1 MTSGLAREKAAW
13 MVGALVMLV
22 LGLTLPGTPLAQ
34 TQTTTTVD
42 VRKFEVIAVDGNHL
56 VLRDER
62 GTNEY
67 TVPSDFLFTVDGKKM
82 SVSDLK
88 AGMKGTATV
97 TTTTTIKPVVVTE
110 IRRGVVLMVGQG
122 SVTVRDETDGLRKR
136 FTQDQLNDRGLQIF
150 KDGRAIGVSQ
160 LNKGDQITAT
170 VISRHPP
177 VVVTEQDVQAT
188 LAQSQ
193 SQSKTEAASTKP
205 ESPPT
210 QTDSTPAK
218 TALPAVAVQPTAPVA
233 TPQVVAAALPVP
245 APVESSGS
253 GTPWYLLI
261 ALVVAAMLFFVVR
274 RRKDGNQPN

>member
-82 SVSDLK
+82 SVSELK

-193 SQSKTEAASTKP
+193 SKTEAASTKP

-218 TALPAVAVQPTAPVA
+218 TASPAVAVQPTAPVA

>member
-82 SVSDLK
+82 SVADLK

-193 SQSKTEAASTKP
+193 SKTEAASTKP

>member
-193 SQSKTEAASTKP
+193 SKTEAASTKP

-218 TALPAVAVQPTAPVA
+218 TASPAVAVQPTAPVA
-233 TPQVVAAALPVP
+233 TPQVVAAVVPVP

>member
-193 SQSKTEAASTKP
+193 SKTEAASTKP

-233 TPQVVAAALPVP
+233 TPQVVAAVVPVP
-245 APVESSGS
+245 VPVESSGS

>member
-1 MTSGLAREKAAW
+1 MTSRLVNERAAW
-13 MVGALVMLV
+13 LAAVFVMLV
-22 LGLTLPGTPLAQ
+22 LGLTFAGTPLAQ
-34 TQTTTTVD
+34 TQTTTTVN
-42 VRKFEVIAVDGNHL
+42 VRKFEVITVDGNHL

-110 IRRGVVLMVGQG
+110 IRRGVVLIVGQG
-122 SVTVRDETDGLRKR
+122 SVTVRDEADGLRKR

-150 KDGRAIGVSQ
+150 KDGRAIGISQ
-160 LNKGDQITAT
+160 LNKGDEITAT
-170 VISRHPP
+170 VISQHPP

-193 SQSKTEAASTKP
+193 SKTESLPKTEP
-205 ESPPT
+205 
-210 QTDSTPAK
+210 TPAK
-218 TALPAVAVQPTAPVA
+218 AESPAVAAQPTTPVV
-233 TPQVVAAALPVP
+233 TPQAIAPPPAP
-245 APVESSGS
+245 APVESSGL
-253 GTPWYLLI
+253 GTAWYLLI
-261 ALVVAAMLFFVVR
+261 AVAIAALLYFVVR
-274 RRKDGNQPN
+274 RRKDENQPR

>member
-1 MTSGLAREKAAW
+1 MTSRLVNERAAW
-13 MVGALVMLV
+13 LAAVFVMLV
-22 LGLTLPGTPLAQ
+22 LGLTFAGTPLAQ
-34 TQTTTTVD
+34 TQTTTTVN
-42 VRKFEVIAVDGNHL
+42 VRKFEVITVDGNHL

-110 IRRGVVLMVGQG
+110 IRRGVVLIVGQG
-122 SVTVRDETDGLRKR
+122 SVTVRDEADGLRKR

-150 KDGRAIGVSQ
+150 KDGRAIGISQ
-160 LNKGDQITAT
+160 LNKGDEITAT
-170 VISRHPP
+170 VISQHPP

-193 SQSKTEAASTKP
+193 SQSKTE
-205 ESPPT
+205 SPPKT
-210 QTDSTPAK
+210 ESTPPKTEPTPAK
-218 TALPAVAVQPTAPVA
+218 AEAPAVAAQPTTPVV
-233 TPQVVAAALPVP
+233 TPQAIAPPPAP
-245 APVESSGS
+245 APVESSGL
-253 GTPWYLLI
+253 GTAWYLLI
-261 ALVVAAMLFFVVR
+261 AVAIAALLYFVVR
-274 RRKDGNQPN
+274 RRKDENQPR

>member
-1 MTSGLAREKAAW
+1 MRTDSTWLSRAIVTVALGLACAGAA
-13 MVGALVMLV
+13 
-22 LGLTLPGTPLAQ
+22 LAQ
-34 TQTTTTVD
+34 TTTVET
-42 VRKFEVIAVDGNHL
+42 RNFEVISVDGNRL
-56 VLRDER
+56 VVRDAR
-62 GTNEY
+62 GTQEL
-67 TVPSDFLFTVDGKKM
+67 TVPSDFRFTVDGKKM
-82 SVSDLK
+82 AVSELK
-88 AGMKGTATV
+88 PGMKGTAVV

-193 SQSKTEAASTKP
+193 SKTEAASTKP